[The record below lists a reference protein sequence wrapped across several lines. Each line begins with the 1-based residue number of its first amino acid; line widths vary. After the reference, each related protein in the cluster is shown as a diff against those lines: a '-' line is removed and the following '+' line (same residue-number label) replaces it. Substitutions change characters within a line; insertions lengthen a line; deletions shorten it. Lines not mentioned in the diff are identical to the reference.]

1 MRTRLF
7 LLATILTIAS
17 LSLNAQTIDRKPI
30 VERNNP
36 HNASADTLS
45 ALTVG
50 NGGFAVTVDATGLQT
65 FPEYYRQGIPLGT
78 FSQWAWHSFP
88 NTGGYKPEEALKDH
102 DFHRGHAEPYSSE
115 FRQPGRQRDASNYL
129 RANPHRMHLGCLGF
143 DFGKT
148 PQLTNVSQ
156 TLDMWTGKITSDFD
170 NDGYRY
176 HVETVCHPALDLIA
190 VKIERH
196 RTGTERQTNRKTDGQ
211 TNGKTDGQTNR
222 LKFRFPYPTGKHAD
236 DGCDW
241 EPHPAAE
248 QTITSLPLDRS
259 GEVSE
264 EVLRIQNDTSVYYV
278 GMSWRDA
285 KGNQIPAKPSLKGNE
300 LTMALPDTV
309 TMVYDFASDR
319 NAMYGFHNTPFD
331 DVEEESA
338 AFWKNYWNNGGIVDF
353 SRVSDP
359 RARELERR
367 TVLSQYLLTVND
379 RQDYPPAETGLTY
392 NSWFGKFH
400 LEMIYWH
407 QAWQALWGH
416 PGALEHTLG
425 WYFRAEPMARRI
437 AARQG
442 FKGIRWMKMT
452 DPSAE
457 EAPSN
462 VGSYLIW
469 QQPHLIYL
477 AELVYRATQN
487 KGFLQ
492 DYSRLVDETAEFMAD
507 FAEYDSTR
515 QHYILRGYIPA
526 QETLKADSVVD
537 SPFELSYWLTALK
550 MAQQWRVRL
559 GKEPVAL
566 WNDIIDKLAPLP
578 TEKYIYTVAEGVPL
592 IARRAEQTDNPTGA
606 DKFASDHPMPL
617 GAFGMMPDSRL
628 FNHDDMS
635 RTFDWIM
642 NYWNWQKTWGWDYPM
657 TAMCAVRL
665 GRADDAV
672 NALLMDVPKNTYL
685 NNGHNWQTDRLRLYL
700 PGNGGLLTAVA
711 LMCAG
716 WDGCTEHNPG
726 FPKSWDVRWE
736 GILPLP

>member
-7 LLATILTIAS
+7 LLATILTTAS
-17 LSLNAQTIDRKPI
+17 LSLDAQTIDRKPI
-30 VERNNP
+30 VERNNL
-36 HNASADTLS
+36 HNTSADTLS

-50 NGGFAVTVDATGLQT
+50 NGRFAVTVDATGLQT
-65 FPEYYRQGIPLGT
+65 FPEYYSQGIPLGT

-102 DFHRGHAEPYSSE
+102 DFHRGHAEPYSSQ

-129 RANPHRMHLGCLGF
+129 RANPHRMHLGCIGF

-148 PQLTNVSQ
+148 PRLTNVSQ

-176 HVETVCHPALDLIA
+176 HVETVCHPAQDLIA
-190 VKIERH
+190 VKIAR
-196 RTGTERQTNRKTDGQ
+196 RPTSNVRRSPIA
-211 TNGKTDGQTNR
+211 

-241 EPHPAAE
+241 TAHTGTGQAISSVRPDG
-248 QTITSLPLDRS
+248 T
-259 GEVSE
+259 E
-264 EVLRIQNDTSVYYV
+264 EVPEDILKVQNDSSVYYV

-285 KGNQIPAKPSLKGNE
+285 KGDEYAAKTTLKGNE
-300 LTMALPDTV
+300 FTIILPDTAQ
-309 TMVYDFASDR
+309 MVYDFIGDR
-319 NAMYGFHNTPFD
+319 YAMYGFHNTPFD
-331 DVEEESA
+331 DVEQESA
-338 AFWKNYWNNGGIVDF
+338 KFWEFYWNNGGIVDF
-353 SRVSDP
+353 SRVDDP

-367 TVLSQYLLTVND
+367 TVQSQYLLTVND

-416 PGALEHTLG
+416 PGALEHTLE
-425 WYFRAEPMARRI
+425 WYFKAEPMARRI
-437 AARQG
+437 AERQG

-492 DYSRLVDETAEFMAD
+492 DYSRLVDETAEFMTD

-515 QHYILRGYIPA
+515 RQYILRGYIPA

-559 GKEPVAL
+559 GKQPVAL

-578 TEKYIYTVAEGVPL
+578 SATVRATDSNPSAINGNVYTVAEGVPL
-592 IARRAEQTDNPTGA
+592 ITRRAEQTDNPKGA
-606 DKFASDHPMPL
+606 DEFASDHPMPL

-628 FNHDDMS
+628 FNHEDMS
-635 RTFDWIM
+635 RTYDWIM

-716 WDGCTEHNPG
+716 WDGCTERNPG